1 MYVHKAKERLVMIN
15 PEDLNESVKLF
26 KNGNSYAF
34 RLSKKDRE
42 FLNVDGETTFEKI
55 ISPDGKEVTFR
66 KVENVRPNILEAAND
81 LFDEHADLMKRL
93 EDL

>member
-1 MYVHKAKERLVMIN
+1 MNES
-15 PEDLNESVKLF
+15 EDLKLPVELF

-34 RLSKKDRE
+34 RVTKKDRE
-42 FLNVDGETTFEKI
+42 VLHADTDTKFEKV
-55 ISPDGKEVTFR
+55 ISSDGQEITFR
-66 KVENVRPNILEAAND
+66 KVKAVRPNILETAND

>member
-1 MYVHKAKERLVMIN
+1 MIN
-15 PEDLNESVKLF
+15 PEKLNGPVKLF

-42 FLNVDGETTFEKI
+42 FLEVSSDTMFEKI

-66 KVENVRPNILEAAND
+66 KIENIRPNILEAANEI
-81 LFDEHADLMKRL
+81 FDEHKDLMKRL
-93 EDL
+93 ENL